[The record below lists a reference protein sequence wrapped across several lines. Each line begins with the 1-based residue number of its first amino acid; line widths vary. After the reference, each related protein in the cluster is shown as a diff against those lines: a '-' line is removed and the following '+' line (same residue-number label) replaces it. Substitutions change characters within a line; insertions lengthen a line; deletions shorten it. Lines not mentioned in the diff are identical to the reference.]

1 MTPSALTAQVDRLSD
16 LLDRLEHG
24 VSVSQLFDLIS
35 ELKTGQIFILMGSY
49 WYLKMDIYINP
60 SLCTLKI
67 YLILNILCILG
78 QL

>member
-49 WYLKMDIYINP
+49 WYL
-60 SLCTLKI
+60 
-67 YLILNILCILG
+67 
-78 QL
+78 